1 MRNESN
7 LTPALSNHLL
17 KAELISSIVVYFY
30 TVTFY
35 KIDPS
40 YGEKNNISCCF
51 PIFIFSIKNI

>member
-30 TVTFY
+30 TVNFY
-35 KIDPS
+35 KIGLS
-40 YGEKNNISCCF
+40 YSEKKI
-51 PIFIFSIKNI
+51 IFHFTFQYFFFQ